1 MNSEDKRQDTED
13 KRRDTQERQ
22 DDSNAPE
29 TAERK
34 RMSRIAD
41 ETAQRAK
48 KRQLRYD
55 KDHKIFTK

>member
-1 MNSEDKRQDTED
+1 MNSEDKRQDT
-13 KRRDTQERQ
+13 QERQ
-22 DDSNAPE
+22 EDSNAPE